1 MNGASVSW
9 PSTLRGYCPLEY
21 FRFVKSL
28 TMAKLK
34 NGGVTFAS
42 AYNHA
47 VAAIESLCALNSDPV
62 FL

>member
-1 MNGASVSW
+1 
-9 PSTLRGYCPLEY
+9 
-21 FRFVKSL
+21 
-28 TMAKLK
+28 MAKLK